1 MSGRSPR
8 QVNVLTMLPIG
19 ILGGLLLSSP
29 AFAAIPEILT
39 PSDVTITEQENC
51 AVIRVA
57 FSFVVRLVR
66 HFPQAS
72 GDDLRIQ
79 FVPFGVSAADREG
92 LFTRRSVRPRRSDIA
107 SLAEVVYEGNVAGGP
122 FLTLFFTRP
131 RMFRVEEGKDF
142 RSLIIVVRGEGPE
155 CPPVGPGPPAK
166 RAPVPKDQPP
176 ARATAEKPEAGPPQ
190 VSEERL
196 AQLMEEAAKAV
207 TRGDHRQAVE
217 YYTKILEYPR
227 HRFSQEAQELLGLA
241 RERAGQLA
249 HARAEYEKY
258 LELYPKGEGADRVR
272 QRLAGLLTA
281 RATPQEKLPE
291 TRAPQAAT
299 AATTDIHG
307 SLSQFYQR
315 SENFTDQG
323 GNVVTRSLLSTDLDF
338 AVRRRTAAYQL
349 SSVFS
354 GGYDHSF
361 LADDGSDFT
370 LSRLYL
376 DVLHRQRGISARLGR
391 ETRSTDGVLGRFD
404 GAVLGYQPFRP
415 IKVNALFGFPVDD
428 PSQFSEYETNKYFYG
443 ASLDLGTFAE
453 RWNFNLYAIQQE
465 AEGILDRQAVGA
477 DARYV
482 DAGGSLFALVDY
494 DVSYDELNTILAV
507 ANWIFP
513 DRTTFY
519 ISFDQRKTPIL
530 TTSNAL
536 IGQPVDSLSA
546 LLRTLSEDEVRDL
559 ARDRTATSRSLML
572 GITRPLGEKLQ
583 VGGDVTVSE
592 STGTPAS
599 GGVEAVPATG
609 YEYFF
614 SFHLVGSNLIKDGD
628 VAIVALRYSNTS
640 SADTIGLD
648 LNIRYPLGREW
659 RINPKIQVDYRQLH
673 PDDTDEVKIRP
684 ALTIDYYLMRL
695 VRLQVEAGVDWT
707 PKWLSNDTENMDFF
721 LTVGYGIDF

>member
-1 MSGRSPR
+1 
-8 QVNVLTMLPIG
+8 VNVLTMLPIVL
-19 ILGGLLLSSP
+19 LGGLLPSSP
-29 AFAAIPEILT
+29 AFAAIPQILT
-39 PSDVTITEQENC
+39 PSDVTITERENC

-57 FSFVVRLVR
+57 FTFVVRLVR

-72 GDDLRIQ
+72 GDNLRIQ
-79 FVPFGVSAADREG
+79 FAPVGPRAVDREA
-92 LFTRRSVRPRRSDIA
+92 LFTRRSVRPPRSEIA
-107 SLAEVVYEGNVAGGP
+107 SLAEVVYEGNVVGGP
-122 FLTLFFTRP
+122 FLTLSFTRP
-131 RMFRVEEGKDF
+131 RMFRVEEGRDF

-155 CPPVGPGPPAK
+155 CPRVGPGPPAE

-176 ARATAEKPEAGPPQ
+176 ARATAEKPEASPPQ
-190 VSEERL
+190 VSEGRL

-227 HRFSQEAQELLGLA
+227 HRFSQEAQEFLGLA

-281 RATPQEKLPE
+281 RATPQEKLRE
-291 TRAPQAAT
+291 ARAPQAET

-307 SLSQFYQR
+307 SFSQFYQR
-315 SENFTDQG
+315 FENFTDQG

-338 AVRRRTAAYQL
+338 AIRRRTAAYQL

-361 LADDGSDFT
+361 LADDGGDFR

-376 DVLHRQRGISARLGR
+376 DVLHRERGISARLGR

-415 IKVNALFGFPVDD
+415 IKVNALFGFPAD

-482 DAGGSLFALVDY
+482 DASGSLFALVDY

-513 DRTTFY
+513 DRTAFN
-519 ISFDQRKTPIL
+519 IAFDQRKTPTL

-536 IGQPVDSLSA
+536 IGQPAGSLSA
-546 LLRTLSEDEVRDL
+546 LRSTLSEDEVRDL
-559 ARDRTATSRSLML
+559 ARDRTATSRSLTL

-583 VGGDVTVSE
+583 LGGDVTVSE
-592 STGTPAS
+592 TTGTPAS
-599 GGVEAVPATG
+599 GGVDAVPDTG
-609 YEYFF
+609 YEYLF
-614 SFHLVGSNLIKDGD
+614 SFQLVGSNLIKDGD
-628 VAIVALRYSNTS
+628 VAIVGLRYANAS
-640 SADTIGLD
+640 SADTIGLN
-648 LNIRYPLGREW
+648 LNVRYPLGGEW

-673 PDDTDEVKIRP
+673 PGDTEEVKIRP

-695 VRLQVEAGVDWT
+695 VRLEVEAGVDWT
-707 PKWLSNDTENMDFF
+707 PKWPSNDTENLDFF
-721 LTVGYGIDF
+721 LTVGSRIDF